1 MRLNLWNS
9 RKPCTTARLVSKRNN
24 MRFRITLLFVA
35 VLFTLRALGAG
46 SNWDGPVPTPDA
58 EKALLEIADG
68 YEINLFAADPLIA
81 KPIQMNF
88 DPAGRLWI
96 ATSETYPQIKPGS
109 TANDKVLILEDDG
122 TGKARAAKIF
132 VEGLLIPTGVIPG
145 DGGAYVANSTE
156 LLHFNEKDG
165 KASDRRIVLSGFGT
179 EDTHH
184 ILHTLRWGPDSRLY
198 FNQSVYIHSHI
209 ETPWGVRRLAGG
221 GVWRF
226 DPPSGH
232 LEVFVKGL
240 WNCWGH
246 IWDNYGQEFGTDG
259 AGGEGINYFVPG
271 AVYASSPNAVRV
283 LPGLNPGS
291 PKYAGEEIM
300 TGRHLPDDMQ
310 GIIVTN
316 DFRASRV
323 CRFKV
328 SDDGSGF
335 SSKQLPD
342 LVKSTNRVFRPI
354 DVKMGPDG
362 AIYIAD
368 WCNPIINH
376 GEVDFRDPRRDHSH
390 GRIWRITAK
399 GRPLVA
405 KPKLVNATVAELL
418 EDLKLPEMYTR
429 QQAKRVMAEM
439 GAKLVAP
446 ALDAWVLGLKKEDEA
461 TEHYRLEAL
470 WTYESIDQVQ
480 PKLLQELLASADPRV
495 RAAAVRVVSHWHG
508 QLPNTTD
515 LLAVAVADQNARVRL
530 EAIRALAEVPTVKAQ
545 ELALVA
551 LDHPRDKFIDYALWM
566 TTRDLEPQ
574 WKPAFDQGTLKLS
587 PAKQVFSLQ
596 AIGSREALKPLLDQ
610 FRASKMSA
618 DERKNLIDLIA
629 SSGGPED
636 LAPVFE
642 LAVSKDLATPAR
654 LDLLSALNQA
664 ARQRK
669 VSPHADLS
677 KLGGLLKD
685 ADPVR
690 AAAAHLAGSAKIEAL
705 RPALTELAMAKET
718 SDRTRS
724 AAMQAL
730 AGLSGRASVD
740 TLAKLSAPAYPRAVR
755 LQAVTAMAQIDPKSA
770 APHAAEL
777 LAAEPAAG
785 EDPTALFNAFIKARA
800 GDSLLAQALK
810 DKKIPTDAA
819 KLGQRAVYQA
829 SRLDSPLLPALAAA
843 GNLGADQKELT
854 REQMTSLI
862 AEVASHGDPA
872 RGEAVFRRKEM
883 SCLQCHM
890 VAGSGGI
897 VAPDLLSI
905 GASAPVDYIIDSV
918 LYPNKAIKEGYNS
931 TIVTTKSGDQITGI
945 RVRQDAQELVLK
957 DATHDAIVIPMSDIK
972 SQRDG
977 GSIMPSGL
985 TDSLTH
991 GEFVDLI
998 RFLTELGKGK
1008 YAAAGGQAVA
1018 RRWRVLESPLADGEV
1033 TPDRFDA
1040 DSSLTWMPAYSEV
1053 NGILPPSAFNTK
1065 ASTAVVRCEIEATS
1079 KGAVT
1084 LKINSPDSVQGW
1096 IDGNALKLQ
1105 PQTVLDLTQGVHTL
1119 TLAIQNGKHADGLRL
1134 ELEDI
1139 AGSGAKVQFV
1149 GGK

>member
-1 MRLNLWNS
+1 MTVRIASVFIALA
-9 RKPCTTARLVSKRNN
+9 CTLHCFA
-24 MRFRITLLFVA
+24 
-35 VLFTLRALGAG
+35 AG
-46 SNWDGPVPTPDA
+46 PNWDGPVPTPDE
-58 EKALLEIADG
+58 EKALLELADG

-122 TGKARAAKIF
+122 TGKAKAATIF
-132 VEGLLIPTGVIPG
+132 VDGLLIPTGVMPG
-145 DGGAYVANSTE
+145 DGGVYVANSTE
-156 LLHFNEKDG
+156 LLHFKEKDG
-165 KASDRRIVLSGFGT
+165 KATDRRIVLSGFGT

-232 LEVFVKGL
+232 LDVFVKGL

-246 IWDNYGQEFGTDG
+246 VWDDYGQEFGTDG

-271 AVYASSPNAVRV
+271 AVYAASPNAVRV

-300 TGRHLPDDMQ
+300 SGRHLPQDMQ
-310 GIIVTN
+310 GVILTN

-323 CRFKV
+323 CRFQV

-335 SSKQLPD
+335 SARQLPD
-342 LVKSTNRVFRPI
+342 LVKSSNRVFRPI
-354 DVKMGPDG
+354 DIKMGPDG

-376 GEVDFRDPRRDHSH
+376 GEVDFRDPRRDHNH
-390 GRIWRITAK
+390 GRIWRVTAK

-405 KPKLVNATVAELL
+405 SPKLTGATVAELL
-418 EDLKLPEMYTR
+418 EDLKQPEMYTR

-439 GAKLVAP
+439 GAKQVGP
-446 ALDAWVLGLKKEDEA
+446 ALDAWVAALKKDDPA
-461 TEHYRLEAL
+461 TEHARLEAL
-470 WTYESIDQVQ
+470 WTYESIDVIQ
-480 PKLLQELLASADPRV
+480 PKLLEELLASPDPRV
-495 RAAAVRVVSHWHG
+495 RAAAVRVVSHWHDS
-508 QLPNTTD
+508 LPNTID
-515 LLAVAVADQNARVRL
+515 LLAVAVGDQNARVRL
-530 EAIRALAEVPTVKAQ
+530 EAIRALAEVPSVKGQ

-574 WKPAFDQGTLKLS
+574 WKPAFDRGSFKLS
-587 PAKQVFSLQ
+587 PAKQVFALQ
-596 AIGSREALKPLLDQ
+596 AIGSREALKPLLEQ
-610 FRASKMSA
+610 FRASKMST

-629 SSGGPED
+629 TTGGPED
-636 LAPVFE
+636 LAPVFD
-642 LAVSKDLATPAR
+642 LAVSKDLPTAAR
-654 LDLLSALNQA
+654 LDLLDALNQA

-669 VSPHADLS
+669 VSPHADLAR
-677 KLGGLLKD
+677 LGGLLKET
-685 ADPVR
+685 DPIR
-690 AAAAHLAGSAKIEAL
+690 AAAAHLAGSAKVEAL
-705 RPALTELAMAKET
+705 RPALTEIALAKDT
-718 SDRTRS
+718 TDRTR
-724 AAMQAL
+724 AAAIESL

-740 TLAKLSAPAYPRAVR
+740 TLARLAANTYPRAVQ

-770 APHAAEL
+770 APHAVEL
-777 LAAEPAAG
+777 LAASPAG
-785 EDPTALFNAFIKARA
+785 EDPSPLFNAFLKARA
-800 GDSLLAQALK
+800 GDTSLAGALK
-810 DKKIPTDAA
+810 DKKISTDAA

-829 SRLDSPLLPALAAA
+829 SRLDSPLLAALAQA
-843 GNLGADQKELT
+843 GDLGAEQKELT
-854 REQMTSLI
+854 PQQMTKLI
-862 AEVASHGDPA
+862 AEVASQGDPA
-872 RGEAVFRRKEM
+872 RGEAIVRRKEM

-918 LYPNKAIKEGYNS
+918 LYPNKAIKEGFNS

-945 RVRQDAQELVLK
+945 RVRQDDRELVLK
-957 DATHDAIVIPMSDIK
+957 DATHDAIVIPLGDIK

-1018 RRWRVLESPLADGEV
+1018 RRWRVVDPPLPEAAAIA
-1033 TPDRFDA
+1033 PDRLDA
-1040 DSSLTWMPAYSEV
+1040 DSSLNWTPAYSEV
-1053 NGILPPSAFNTK
+1053 SGTLPASAFVSK
-1065 ASTAVVRCEIEATS
+1065 SSKAVVRCQLEATS
-1079 KGAVT
+1079 KGAVN
-1084 LKINSPDSVQGW
+1084 LKINNPASVQAW
-1096 IDGNALKLQ
+1096 LDGIA
-1105 PQTVLDLTQGVHTL
+1105 LDLKSQTPLDLAQGVHTL
-1119 TLAIQNGKHADGLRL
+1119 TLAIQNRQHTDGLRL
-1134 ELEDI
+1134 ELQDV
-1139 AGSGAKVQFV
+1139 AGSAAKVQFV